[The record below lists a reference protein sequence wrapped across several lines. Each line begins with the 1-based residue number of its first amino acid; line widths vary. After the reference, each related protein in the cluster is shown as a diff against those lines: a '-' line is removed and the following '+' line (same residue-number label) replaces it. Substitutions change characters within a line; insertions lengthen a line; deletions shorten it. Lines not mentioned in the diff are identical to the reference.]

1 MQNACYHLIG
11 PMFFRSSWLL
21 GLSSMMSL
29 TIFRMMHDFF
39 STEFSDWLCSSSF
52 SCERIWFSIKISI
65 FTWCVCVSCFG
76 YEAVI
81 RTSLDAFSEVRL
93 RWHHRRRNVFKS
105 CCLACIYVNI
115 FCAYV
120 LTRIWFLWCF
130 CFYMSLRKSCGC
142 WFSFRCPRDVSSF
155 GYETMITFF
164 NWNFLQNMYGSDQC
178 TFDVFRRTC
187 NVSTI

>member
-1 MQNACYHLIG
+1 
-11 PMFFRSSWLL
+11 MFFRSSWFL

-39 STEFSDWLCSSSF
+39 STEFSVWLYSSSF

-65 FTWCVCVSCFG
+65 FTWSVCVSCFG

-93 RWHHRRRNVFKS
+93 RWHHRCRNVFKS
-105 CCLACIYVNI
+105 SCLACIYVNI

-120 LTRIWFLWCF
+120 LPRIWFLWCF
-130 CFYMSLRKSCGC
+130 CCYMSLQKSCGC
-142 WFSFRCPRDVSSF
+142 WFSFAMSTWCLIFRVWNNDYIFQLKFFAEYVWLWSMYFRCF
-155 GYETMITFF
+155 QTY
-164 NWNFLQNMYGSDQC
+164 L
-178 TFDVFRRTC
+178 
-187 NVSTI
+187 